1 VRRFARAIIN
11 NGKSYACTY
20 WRIAACWA
28 APFYASADVVV
39 FSASML
45 DGKLSSF
52 FGKGLLGLE
61 KVRLTKS
68 SSEFSCLRGE
78 NAPVLP
84 CFSPARAEFFRSQ
97 VDIRSFELL
106 ENAYLAQNVA
116 GDLISGLVEIHDHTK
131 ITLYTITEITT
142 CREG

>member
-1 VRRFARAIIN
+1 MHLLAH
-11 NGKSYACTY
+11 SC
-20 WRIAACWA
+20 CWA
-28 APFYASADVVV
+28 APSYASADVVV

-52 FGKGLLGLE
+52 CGKGLLGLE

-106 ENAYLAQNVA
+106 ENAYLAQNVS
-116 GDLISGLVEIHDHTK
+116 GDLISGLVAIHDHTK

-142 CREG
+142 WREG